1 MSCLQTPEGDAAMK
15 LALDNPHR
23 YVMKP
28 QREAGGKNIF
38 KNNL

>member
-15 LALDNPHR
+15 LAVGNPHR

-28 QREAGGKNIF
+28 QREAGGESI
-38 KNNL
+38 